1 MKRIYFIFISIL
13 MFAHAVVAVEP
24 TTELFAEAPQTAEQ
38 IRAAAR
44 EQVISALSL
53 SKEARKKFEP
63 IYDEY
68 RADLAAAIQTA
79 NEQIDDVTPLN
90 GMKVNL
96 MSIAATAQVKLDYID
111 RFAEVLS
118 SGQIYQLYNSEGTI
132 AWAVR
137 EKANDALYVDRGTL
151 LAISDGADADG
162 YVSMTTNQPRVYVVK
177 DDGSLVPADAVPMPE
192 VKQQYYRF
200 NGKRTPLL
208 SPVGQTVECRYGKVG
223 GYHTLRVDDRINVIV
238 SPSATSVTARLDRAF
253 ADMLQYEYKNG
264 VLSFS
269 MDRDK
274 CSAWTGE
281 RKIDVIV
288 PLSSQLSCIDVDGYS
303 TVTIKTSHRA
313 GQLTINIDGRS
324 KVTATGHL
332 IAQKVTVNINGYSTF
347 KANVLTT
354 YKNGSIMEN
363 GMVVYNLNGRSLIKG
378 TVVAK
383 NFVAKS
389 NGYSEMNL
397 GTEIHDARFVLNGRS
412 KCNLNFSGS
421 QLQMDLDG
429 YSEVVAKEIVIGQS
443 AVFELDGRSSIT
455 ANELRTPQE
464 RERGGSFTAKLNGYS
479 KMNVGSGRATE
490 GYVSVTGRSEFN
502 APQLDVATFTV
513 EANDYSTADVH
524 CSGKL
529 RAITTSQQARINFSG
544 NCRVDA
550 VSPTIIRK

>member
-1 MKRIYFIFISIL
+1 MKRICLILISIL
-13 MFAHAVVAVEP
+13 MFAQAVMAVEP
-24 TTELFAEAPQTAEQ
+24 TAELLAETPQTAEQ

-44 EQVISALSL
+44 EQVISSLSL
-53 SKEARKKFEP
+53 SKEARKRFEP

-68 RADLAAAIQTA
+68 REALAEAVRSS
-79 NEQIDDVTPLN
+79 NEQIDDATPLN
-90 GMKVNL
+90 GMKANL

-137 EKANDALYVDRGTL
+137 EKANDVLYVDRGTL
-151 LAISDGADADG
+151 LAISDSDDADG
-162 YVSMTTNQPRVYVVK
+162 YVSMSANQPRVYVLK

-192 VKQQYYRF
+192 VKQQYYRL

-223 GYHTLRVDDRINVIV
+223 DYHTLRVDDRINVIV

-253 ADMLQYEYKNG
+253 ADILKYEYKKG

-269 MDRDK
+269 MDRDR
-274 CSAWTGE
+274 CPAWTGE
-281 RKIDVIV
+281 LKVEVVV
-288 PLSSQLSCIDVDGYS
+288 PLSSQLSRIDVDGYS

-313 GQLTINIDGRS
+313 DQLTINVDGRS
-324 KVTATGHL
+324 SFTATGHL
-332 IAQKVTVNINGYSTF
+332 IAQKVTINVNGYSKC

-354 YKNGSIMEN
+354 HKNGSIMDN
-363 GMVVYNLNGRSLIKG
+363 GMVVYNLNGRSLIDG

-389 NGYSEMNL
+389 NGYSEMSL
-397 GTEIHDARFVLNGRS
+397 GAEIHDARFVLNGRS
-412 KCNLNFSGS
+412 KCNLNFTGS
-421 QLQMDLDG
+421 HLQMYLDG
-429 YSEVVAKEIVIGQS
+429 YSDVVAKEIVVGQN
-443 AVFELDGRSSIT
+443 AHFALNGRSSIT
-455 ANELRTPQE
+455 ATELRMAQE
-464 RERGGSFTAKLNGYS
+464 REKGGSFTAKLNGYS

-490 GYVSVTGRSEFN
+490 GYVSVTGRSEFI
-502 APQLDVATFTV
+502 APSFDVRTLTV
-513 EANDYSTADVH
+513 EANDYSSADVR

-529 RAITTSQQARINFSG
+529 RATTTSQQARINYSG
-544 NCRVDA
+544 GCTVEVD
-550 VSPTIIRK
+550 SPTIIRK